1 MVWFGG
7 VDEAVVRWATNSR
20 DRWNMVKKGWIGA
33 MMAISLAAGTAA
45 MAADYVVA
53 RSNVATIGK
62 GTQFAA
68 GASVPLE
75 DGQVLTLVSS
85 GGEVLVLRGAAG
97 GVRLPALA
105 GGAQAAA
112 VATLTA
118 LVNRPPPR
126 RSFGAMRGKETC
138 PAIETLTTMESIL
151 AASAVEG
158 CGTLA
163 RDALERYIVA
173 REAAAAPAAAPA
185 AAGSA
190 AKP

>member
-1 MVWFGG
+1 
-7 VDEAVVRWATNSR
+7 
-20 DRWNMVKKGWIGA
+20 

-185 AAGSA
+185 APAAAGSA

>member
-1 MVWFGG
+1 MFWMRGRSYRPLVNEIGY
-7 VDEAVVRWATNSR
+7 
-20 DRWNMVKKGWIGA
+20 RWNMVRKGLIGVIA
-33 MMAISLAAGTAA
+33 VLSLAVGTAA
-45 MAADYVVA
+45 VAADYVVA
-53 RSNVATIGK
+53 RSNVAAIGK

-75 DGQVLTLVSS
+75 EGQVLTLVSS

-105 GGAQAAA
+105 GGAQAASVSA
-112 VATLTA
+112 LTA

-126 RSFGAMRGKETC
+126 RSFGAMRGKDTC
-138 PAIETLTTMESIL
+138 PAIETLITMESIL
-151 AASAVEG
+151 AASAIEG

-185 AAGSA
+185 ASGSA
-190 AKP
+190 PKP

>member
-1 MVWFGG
+1 MRGRSYRPLVNEIGY
-7 VDEAVVRWATNSR
+7 RC
-20 DRWNMVKKGWIGA
+20 NMVRKGLIGVIVA
-33 MMAISLAAGTAA
+33 MSLAAGTVAA
-45 MAADYVVA
+45 AADYVVA

-75 DGQVLTLVSS
+75 EGQILTLVSS
-85 GGEVLVLRGAAG
+85 GGEVMVLRGAAG

-105 GGAQAAA
+105 GGAQTASVAA
-112 VATLTA
+112 LTA

-151 AASAVEG
+151 AASAAEG

-173 REAAAAPAAAPA
+173 REAAAAPAAAS
-185 AAGSA
+185 GSA